1 MQIIQFVFSVI
12 IALCAVA
19 MFVGAVITPSPIK
32 VVSCLLYTSGFYT
45 TTNFEQAKK
54 WALLKKNREQSEK
67 AIVSVYEVPDDILDR
82 ESVSYTHLSAMHFS

>member
-32 VVSCLLYTSGFYT
+32 VVSVTLLALICLHLFSLFLVKLAYCEMKS
-45 TTNFEQAKK
+45 
-54 WALLKKNREQSEK
+54 KN
-67 AIVSVYEVPDDILDR
+67 DIL
-82 ESVSYTHLSAMHFS
+82 

>member
-32 VVSCLLYTSGFYT
+32 VVSVTLLALICLFSLFLVRVADSDMRS
-45 TTNFEQAKK
+45 K
-54 WALLKKNREQSEK
+54 
-67 AIVSVYEVPDDILDR
+67 DDIL
-82 ESVSYTHLSAMHFS
+82 

>member
-32 VVSCLLYTSGFYT
+32 VVSVTLLDFFCLLSLFLGKLAYCVMKS
-45 TTNFEQAKK
+45 
-54 WALLKKNREQSEK
+54 KN
-67 AIVSVYEVPDDILDR
+67 DIL
-82 ESVSYTHLSAMHFS
+82 

>member
-32 VVSCLLYTSGFYT
+32 VVSVTLLALICLFSLFLFLVKLAYCEMKS
-45 TTNFEQAKK
+45 
-54 WALLKKNREQSEK
+54 KN
-67 AIVSVYEVPDDILDR
+67 DIL
-82 ESVSYTHLSAMHFS
+82 